1 MMRAMKVLEQDKRM
15 IGNGCC
21 LIYGGSLLWEGSRS
35 SCLGEAEKHTLTT
48 WKGGMQK
55 TQTQMQWVLR

>member
-1 MMRAMKVLEQDKRM
+1 MRAMKVLEQDKRM

-21 LIYGGSLLWEGSRS
+21 LMYGGSLLWEGSRS
-35 SCLGEAEKHTLTT
+35 REKHTLAT